1 MNCNRC
7 GKENNDNAVVCS
19 MCGAPL
25 YDQAN
30 VNQGYVNPQP
40 YGVNPQPYGVNPQ
53 PYGVNPQPYVV
64 NSQPYGANSQPY
76 GANPQVKKLSAL
88 SIVGSIFLNFF
99 LFGAIIWLF
108 FAILLKSMFSG
119 KGIQIMLEA
128 SDVDMNFLS
137 EALSEY
143 GIDEDEFEGTFDGE
157 AKIVSDTVDS
167 TMNYYLTG
175 KGEPIDVDQWMEFFE
190 DNQEALEDAVG
201 EKMTEEDF
209 DLIRAELEDA
219 NGEIMDEYEGAEY
232 QETMEIFGK
241 LVSIWNIVIP
251 LVIILV
257 CVGLNVLVTR
267 PFINAALKGN
277 GTTGLIAGILAMGIT
292 GVISILQETV
302 DDEMLEAWLQYMHSV
317 GMTTG
322 VIMIVLSI
330 AAIVAGIVL
339 KKSVT
344 EKVNQ
349 I

>member
-7 GKENNDNAVVCS
+7 GKENNDNALVCS

-53 PYGVNPQPYVV
+53 PYAANPQPYVV
-64 NSQPYGANSQPY
+64 NSQPYA
-76 GANPQVKKLSAL
+76 ANPQVKKLSAL

-99 LFGAIIWLF
+99 LFGAIVWLF

-128 SDVDMNFLS
+128 SDVNMNFLS
-137 EALSEY
+137 EALREY
-143 GIDEDEFEGTFDGE
+143 GIDEDEIEGTFEGE
-157 AKIVSDTVDS
+157 AKIVSDTIDS
-167 TMNYYLTG
+167 TMNYYMTG

-190 DNQEALEDAVG
+190 DNQEVLEEAVG

-219 NGEIMDEYEGAEY
+219 NDEIMNEYEYEGAEF
-232 QETMEIFGK
+232 QEAMEIFGK

-257 CVGLNVLVTR
+257 CVGLNILVTR

-277 GTTGLIAGILAMGIT
+277 GIAGLIAGILAMGIT
-292 GVISILQETV
+292 GVISILQKAA
-302 DDEMLEAWLQYMHSV
+302 DDEMLEAWLQYLYSV

>member
-30 VNQGYVNPQP
+30 GNQGYVNSQP
-40 YGVNPQPYGVNPQ
+40 YAA
-53 PYGVNPQPYVV
+53 NPQPYVV
-64 NSQPYGANSQPY
+64 NSQPY

-99 LFGAIIWLF
+99 LFGAIVWLF

-128 SDVDMNFLS
+128 SDVNTNFLS

-143 GIDEDEFEGTFDGE
+143 GIDEDEIEGTFDGE
-157 AKIVSDTVDS
+157 AKIVSDTIDS
-167 TMNYYLTG
+167 TMNYYMTG
-175 KGEPIDVDQWMEFFE
+175 KGEPIDVDQWVEFFE
-190 DNQEALEDAVG
+190 DNREVIEDAVG

-219 NGEIMDEYEGAEY
+219 NDEIMNEYEYEGAEF
-232 QETMEIFGK
+232 QEAMEIFGK

-267 PFINAALKGN
+267 PFINAALNGN
-277 GTTGLIAGILAMGIT
+277 GIAGLIAGILAMGIT
-292 GVISILQETV
+292 GVISILQKAA
-302 DDEMLEAWLQYMHSV
+302 DDEMLEAWLQYLHSV

-322 VIMIVLSI
+322 VIMIILSVV
-330 AAIVAGIVL
+330 AIVAGIVL